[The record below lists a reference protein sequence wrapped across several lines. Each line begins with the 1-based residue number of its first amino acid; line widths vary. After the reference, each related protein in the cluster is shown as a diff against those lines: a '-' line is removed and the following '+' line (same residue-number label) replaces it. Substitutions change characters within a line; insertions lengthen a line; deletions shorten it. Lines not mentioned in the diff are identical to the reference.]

1 MLITI
6 HPETPEE
13 RKVEQV
19 VACLQKGGVVVYP
32 TDTVYGIGCDISN
45 QTVKTPFKKKEQ
57 PPQEDTSTTN
67 APSSRRKDKEDN
79 LHGLPYM
86 KEYMEDELPF

>member
-45 QTVKTPFKKKEQ
+45 QTASWVFV
-57 PPQEDTSTTN
+57 
-67 APSSRRKDKEDN
+67 
-79 LHGLPYM
+79 
-86 KEYMEDELPF
+86 